1 MQSLYPAC
9 PQARTTRCIMTHKC
23 LIHTGACFKKAIE
36 DTEFSVIPL

>member
-9 PQARTTRCIMTHKC
+9 PQARTTRRIMTDKC
-23 LIHTGACFKKAIE
+23 LFKAVIE